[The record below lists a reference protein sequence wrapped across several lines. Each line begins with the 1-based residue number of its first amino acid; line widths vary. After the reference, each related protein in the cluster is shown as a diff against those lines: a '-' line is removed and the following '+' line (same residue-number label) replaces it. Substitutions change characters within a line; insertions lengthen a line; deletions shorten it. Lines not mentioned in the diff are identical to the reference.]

1 MEPFEGLLGNNCEL
15 KLIEYLL
22 PLEGLEF
29 NITELA
35 EEANISRATVTKV
48 VQKFVE
54 WNLLTFDKSGNVKNY
69 SINTK
74 SPIIAS
80 IQHFNNT
87 LIEAMLGDD
96 ALYEIHDYLEEKGF
110 SGMTHHSQKENEIRK
125 IEVQSTTS
133 EKDIPNI
140 PCLWNEHPSSWGG
153 IRSPNSI
160 FGGM

>member
-1 MEPFEGLLGNNCEL
+1 MEPFESLLGNTCEL

-48 VQKFVE
+48 VQKFIE
-54 WNLLTFDKSGNVKNY
+54 WDLLTISKSGKVKNY
-69 SINTK
+69 SINIK

-87 LIEAMLGDD
+87 LIETMLGDD
-96 ALYEIHDYLEEKGF
+96 VLYEIHDHLEENRI
-110 SGMTHHSQKENEIRK
+110 SGMDYHSQNEKKK
-125 IEVQSTTS
+125 IEIQSTNTEQDFPIS
-133 EKDIPNI
+133 SH
-140 PCLWNEHPSSWGG
+140 LWNDHPASCGG
-153 IRSPNSI
+153 IRSPSSI
-160 FGGM
+160 FGGI